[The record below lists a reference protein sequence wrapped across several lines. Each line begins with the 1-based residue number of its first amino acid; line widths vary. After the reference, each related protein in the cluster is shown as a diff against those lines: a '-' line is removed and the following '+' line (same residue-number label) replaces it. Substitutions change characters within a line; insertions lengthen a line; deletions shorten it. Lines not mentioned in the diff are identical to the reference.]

1 MAHIKLLTI
10 ALATQVIFC
19 ASILAYGGIAS
30 VPFIVFGI
38 CQWIPGGIA
47 IAASPQ
53 FRKNMR
59 SYLLTFPIEETL
71 VGIFLAIT
79 LVVFSAGLAAH
90 QISAGFNWNASAI
103 GNYRL
108 IDMLPLQAWSWPTY
122 LSYLLVFAPI
132 LHVFNAATEEFLWR
146 GALLDSLLERFGQGT
161 AIALSGLYWGAWHI
175 PMVVMLGWVF
185 PEQPVCGSIIFTMSL
200 TAWGAVMAILR
211 LRSGSLWPPIAMHA
225 VLNAWII
232 GYHDVLFPRQM
243 STWFGPWGVLG
254 CSVAIVVIFTMHLR
268 GYAVNKVMQ

>member
-1 MAHIKLLTI
+1 MVHIKLLI
-10 ALATQVIFC
+10 FALATQVIFC
-19 ASILAYGGIAS
+19 ASILAYGGITS

-38 CQWIPGGIA
+38 CQWIPGSIA

-53 FRKNMR
+53 FRKNMH
-59 SYLLTFPIEETL
+59 SYLRTFPMEETL

-90 QISAGFNWNASAI
+90 QISAGVNWDASAI
-103 GNYRL
+103 KNYRL
-108 IDMLPLQAWSWPTY
+108 IDILPLHAWNWPIY

-146 GALLDSLLERFGQGT
+146 GALLDSLLERFGKGT
-161 AIALSGLYWGAWHI
+161 AIVLSGLYWGVWHV
-175 PMVVMLGWVF
+175 PMVVLLGWVF
-185 PEQPVCGSIIFTMSL
+185 PEQPVYGSIIFSLSL

-225 VLNAWII
+225 ALNAWII

-243 STWFGPWGVLG
+243 SPWFGPWGVLG
-254 CSVAIVVIFTMHLR
+254 CSVAIVVIFAMYLR
-268 GYAVNKVMQ
+268 GYAVHKVAQ